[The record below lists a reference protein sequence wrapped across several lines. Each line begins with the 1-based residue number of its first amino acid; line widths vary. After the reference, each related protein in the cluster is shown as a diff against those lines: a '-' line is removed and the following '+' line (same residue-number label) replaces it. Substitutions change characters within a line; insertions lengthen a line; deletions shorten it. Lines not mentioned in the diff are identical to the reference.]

1 MITTVRAKDCTYSK
15 RGICCVKL
23 KVSQDDLAN
32 ALGVVSRAVS
42 SKNAI
47 PVLSGIYLAAK
58 NAGLI
63 LRATDLE
70 LEMDS
75 TIPAQVSEEGAIVLP
90 ARYLTDLI
98 RHIPFGDIEITT
110 DDSNFTATL
119 RWGKSHYVIHGFQ
132 PDQFPYLPEA
142 DGDTTL
148 ELKQSLLRDVLRQTV
163 FAASH
168 DEARPYLTGVHFVL
182 RGNDLL
188 AEATDGARI
197 AFVRTPVDNRAG
209 LELNVIIPTRSLNE
223 LGRILSDKDTDTLH
237 LSLKANHAFF
247 DLGGIKVATRLLDGQ
262 YPDLMR
268 LVPQSYPSGVTLAK
282 GNFTDACERAALIAT
297 DSGIK
302 LSFTPSLLTI
312 TANAPEVG
320 QVYDEIPAALQGPP
334 VDIGFNTRY
343 LIEGLKALS
352 AQEFLFELSGSR
364 NPARIRSTNGDGY
377 VYIVLP
383 LITY

>member
-1 MITTVRAKDCTYSK
+1 
-15 RGICCVKL
+15 VKL
-23 KVSQDDLAN
+23 KVSQDDLSN
-32 ALGVVSRAVS
+32 ALGIVSRAVS

-58 NAGLI
+58 KDGLVV
-63 LRATDLE
+63 RATDLE

-75 TIPAQVSEEGAIVLP
+75 NVVAQVAEEGAIVLP

-98 RHIPFGDIEITT
+98 RRIPFGEIEITT
-110 DDSNFTATL
+110 DDSNFTAVL
-119 RWGKSHYVIHGFQ
+119 RWGKSQYVIHGFQ

-142 DGDTTL
+142 DGETAL
-148 ELKQSLLRDVLRQTV
+148 EIKQPLLRDVLRQTV

-168 DEARPYLTGVHFVL
+168 DEARPYLTGVHLLL
-182 RGNDLL
+182 RGNELL

-197 AFVRTPVDNRAG
+197 AFVRTPVDNRSG
-209 LELNVIIPTRSLNE
+209 LEMNVIIPTRSLNE
-223 LGRILSDKDTDTLH
+223 LGRTLSDKDTDVVRI
-237 LSLKANHAFF
+237 SLKANHAFF
-247 DLGGIKVATRLLDGQ
+247 DLGTVQVVSRLLDGQ

-268 LVPQSYPSGVTLAK
+268 LVPQSYPSGITLAK
-282 GNFTDACERAALIAT
+282 GNFTDACERAALIAN

-302 LSFTPSLLTI
+302 LSIGPALLTI

-320 QVYDEIPAALQGPP
+320 QVYEEISASLQGPA

-343 LIEGLKALS
+343 LVEGLKAM
-352 AQEFLFELSGSR
+352 AEQEFLFELSGSR
-364 NPARIRSTNGDGY
+364 NPARLRPTSGDGY

>member
-1 MITTVRAKDCTYSK
+1 M
-15 RGICCVKL
+15 KL
-23 KVSQDDLAN
+23 KVSQEDLAN

-58 NAGLI
+58 KDTLVV
-63 LRATDLE
+63 RATDLE

-75 TIPAQVSEEGAIVLP
+75 SIPAQVTEDGAIVLP

-98 RHIPFGDIEITT
+98 RRIPFGEIEINT
-110 DDSNFTATL
+110 DDANFTAVL
-119 RWGKSHYVIHGFQ
+119 RWGKSQYVIHGFQ

-142 DGDTTL
+142 DGDKSL
-148 ELKQSLLRDVLRQTV
+148 EIKQPLLREVLRQTI

-168 DEARPYLTGVHFVL
+168 DEARPYLTGVHLLL
-182 RGNDLL
+182 RGNELH
-188 AEATDGARI
+188 AESTDGARI
-197 AFVRTPVDNRAG
+197 AFVRTPVENPG
-209 LELNVIIPTRSLNE
+209 GMEMNVIIPTRSLNE
-223 LGRILSDKDTDTLH
+223 LGRTLSDKDTDTLRI
-237 LSLKANHAFF
+237 SLKANHAFF
-247 DLGGIKVATRLLDGQ
+247 DLGTVKVVSRLLDGQ

-268 LVPQSYPSGVTLAK
+268 LVPQSYPSGVTLAR
-282 GNFTDACERAALIAT
+282 GNFTDACERAALIAN
-297 DSGIK
+297 DSGVKIA
-302 LSFTPSLLTI
+302 FAPALLTI

-320 QVYDEIPAALQGPP
+320 QVYEEIPATLQGPA

-352 AQEFLFELSGSR
+352 EQEFLLELSGSR
-364 NPARIRSTNGDGY
+364 NPARIRPTTGDGY